1 MKMNRILLL
10 CVAVLIAGGTTFGQK
25 IKVLSGGMS
34 ALKGVTALKIEYNYS
49 GLGVGDFEVEDDYIN
64 KKVAELNEKEAGRGD
79 DWKVKWFEDRPTRF
93 EPKFEELFS
102 KYAESIESGQNVD
115 SDITM
120 NIHTIFMEP
129 GFNVG
134 VMRRPAFINLEVTF
148 TKGDEE
154 LVVLSVFKAP
164 GADAFGYDFDTG
176 YRISEAY
183 AKAGKSLGKYLIKNL
198 K

>member
-1 MKMNRILLL
+1 MKMNKILLL
-10 CVAVLIAGGTTFGQK
+10 CVAVLIAGGTASAQK
-25 IKVLSGGMS
+25 IKVVSGKMS
-34 ALKGVTALKIEYNYS
+34 ALKGVTELKLEYDYS

-64 KKVAELNEKEAGRGD
+64 KKVAEYNEKEAGTGD
-79 DWKVKWFEDRPTRF
+79 SWKVKWFEDRPNRY

-102 KYAESIESGQNVD
+102 KHAESIKSGKDVD
-115 SDITM
+115 AEVTM
-120 NIHTIFMEP
+120 NIHTTFIEP

-148 TKGDEE
+148 TKGEEE
-154 LVVLSVFKAP
+154 LVVLSAFKAP
-164 GADAFGYDFDTG
+164 GADAMGFDFDTG

-183 AKAGKSLGKYLIKNL
+183 AKAGKSLARYILKNT